1 MSFRSFIRRWL
12 VCGLCSGTGHAHN
25 PHLSPA
31 QAIGALVSSLGGDRA
46 DFRATPG
53 KLAILVL
60 AYEEVR
66 ERGWRGGTG
75 PRQSAAFWTPARARR
90 EHADGDDA
98 LRPSHEEDGGS
109 PGLHAYAN
117 APVLDAVFS
126 GTGSW
131 VVPQPIPN
139 WAGPISPQCCVIA
152 A

>member
-1 MSFRSFIRRWL
+1 MRRWL

-25 PHLSPA
+25 PYLSPA
-31 QAIGALVSSLGGDRA
+31 QAIGALVSSLGDRA

-66 ERGWRGGTG
+66 ENGWRGNAGR
-75 PRQSAAFWTPARARR
+75 RQSAAIWTAARTES
-90 EHADGDDA
+90 EHTGDESER
-98 LRPSHEEDGGS
+98 RPSHTDGGS
-109 PGLHAYAN
+109 SGRQAYAN

-139 WAGPISPQCCVIA
+139 GAEAMSPRCCAIA

>member
-1 MSFRSFIRRWL
+1 MNFRSFIRRWL

-25 PHLSPA
+25 PHLAPA
-31 QAIGALVSSLGGDRA
+31 QAIGALVASLGDRA
-46 DFRATPG
+46 DFMATPG

-60 AYEEVR
+60 AYEELR
-66 ERGWRGGTG
+66 EHGWRGDAV
-75 PRQSAAFWTPARARR
+75 PRQSA
-90 EHADGDDA
+90 
-98 LRPSHEEDGGS
+98 PSH
-109 PGLHAYAN
+109 

-139 WAGPISPQCCVIA
+139 WEARCSGIA